1 VDLVSDSLSSL
12 TSLKQTDPGLTAKL
26 DKQAEGYE
34 QMLIKLE
41 GDVRQHPKGQRH
53 EDQRTIVKNK

>member
-1 VDLVSDSLSSL
+1 MDLVSDSLSSL

-41 GDVRQHPKGQRH
+41 GDVRQHIRVEQ
-53 EDQRTIVKNK
+53 